1 MSQVGRFEMTKSD
14 TETFSSRVFIAG
26 NHEQYVLE
34 AKHPFMTPTVYINFA
49 TGEKGSTVIF
59 GTDMVSPAIRV
70 AMSLMAKKNMQ
81 VRCYFPSKDV
91 SLNLENPW
99 LARIQEI
106 THQIQGPS
114 ARETIKTTI
123 YL

>member
-1 MSQVGRFEMTKSD
+1 MVKRD
-14 TETFSSRVFIAG
+14 TEIFSSRVFIAG

-34 AKHPFMTPTVYINFA
+34 AKHRFMKPTVYINFA

-81 VRCYFPSKDV
+81 VRYCFPSKDV
-91 SLNLENPW
+91 SLNL
-99 LARIQEI
+99 
-106 THQIQGPS
+106 
-114 ARETIKTTI
+114 
-123 YL
+123 